1 MPLWDRKESMSQHPL
16 QKRIRVAVLFGGCS
30 GEHEV
35 SLASARS
42 VMSALDP
49 TKYEIF
55 PVGITPSGRW
65 LTEGDP
71 LQQLAA
77 GGEPDDAA
85 GDAAGDAAPVT
96 DLPARG
102 SGRELIPGTQG
113 ARFPHVDVVFPVL
126 HGTYGEDGTVQ
137 GLLDLAGLPY
147 VGSGV
152 LGSALGMDK
161 VAMKAVFRSYGLP
174 VGDYVAVTRSAW
186 RGRPDEIVAEVEARL
201 GYPVFTKPAN
211 LGSSVGV
218 AKAGDAHE
226 LRRGLDLAARYDR
239 RLVVEAAINAREIEC
254 SVLGNDEPI
263 ASVPGEVVPSNE
275 FYDYRAKYIDDASE
289 LLIPAPLS
297 AETTALVQELAVKAF
312 QAIDCAGMARVD
324 FFLCK
329 DSGRVYVNEVNTIPG
344 FTDISMYPK
353 LWAASG
359 LPYSELIDRLIAL
372 ALERHADRRSNETRY
387 HHDH

>member
-1 MPLWDRKESMSQHPL
+1 M
-16 QKRIRVAVLFGGCS
+16 
-30 GEHEV
+30 
-35 SLASARS
+35 
-42 VMSALDP
+42 
-49 TKYEIF
+49 
-55 PVGITPSGRW
+55 
-65 LTEGDP
+65 
-71 LQQLAA
+71 
-77 GGEPDDAA
+77 
-85 GDAAGDAAPVT
+85 T

-275 FYDYRAKYIDDASE
+275 FYDYRAKYIDDASDTH
-289 LLIPAPLS
+289 PAPSQPDGS
-297 AETTALVQELAVKAF
+297 AGAKPPSGVPGHRL
-312 QAIDCAGMARVD
+312 AGMARVD
-324 FFLCK
+324 FLCGQRAHLNQRG
-329 DSGRVYVNEVNTIPG
+329 GRSWLYRHQHVSQAVGGQSTA
-344 FTDISMYPK
+344 
-353 LWAASG
+353 LWRA
-359 LPYSELIDRLIAL
+359 IDRLIA
-372 ALERHADRRSNETRY
+372 ALSAMRTGARTRPVTTTTTEARRG
-387 HHDH
+387 